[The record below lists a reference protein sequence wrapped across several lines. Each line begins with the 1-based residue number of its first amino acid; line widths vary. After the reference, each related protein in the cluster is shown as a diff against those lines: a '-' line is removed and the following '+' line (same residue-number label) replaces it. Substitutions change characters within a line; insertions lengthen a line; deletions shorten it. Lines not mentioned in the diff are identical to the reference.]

1 MNAISEMVIV
11 ILMLL
16 LWGFELFFGLMDRN
30 FIIIILSFILL
41 ILWFDELFP
50 IKKDLRLGFNLK
62 LVLTVLIVLVQHIS
76 RFFL

>member
-30 FIIIILSFILL
+30 FIIII
-41 ILWFDELFP
+41 
-50 IKKDLRLGFNLK
+50 KKDLRLGFNLK